1 MAAPPTAGYAYGGT
15 GAAST
20 SGARHAGVRG
30 RRLPATASAGQLARL
45 LRLYPFTVLG
55 SALFVAA
62 IYLLGSAFATGS
74 PHEFLLSI
82 TAFVLLLGLA
92 GLGRLQAYRFKLV
105 EFEWDTAA
113 VLAARERGT
122 QHRLRTRAARSWLF
136 YRIHFRVLWRLQ
148 AGRRA
153 TLYGYREVAA
163 PGGELPVPLWFP
175 TSGRLRLTG
184 RLTVRDV
191 FGLTRAQIRPPE
203 RRELIVRPGLLG
215 ERAAPRV
222 DVSISHDT
230 TQRSQTA
237 DQEQYFMREYMPG
250 DRLKDINW
258 KASSRL
264 DELITR
270 ISPIT
275 QEPTQQLHLVLRRAC
290 ARPARS
296 QQARGGGRHS
306 GSYRHG
312 GGQHDRADR
321 GRTVAET
328 PTAVLHLDFAKSWL
342 LTFLRVI
349 KQQHPQYTFLVDT
362 GDDSHE
368 LESME
373 EIDSFARHLAQL
385 PLTGEPPA
393 AVPAPARELFIFS
406 TVFDRELPRFVERCG
421 ASIINV
427 FRTVPPRSRR
437 RKTAAPAGNGAG
449 SSAGGAG
456 GAAHGAGSGGAH
468 GAARANDAEPF
479 RLCLNESPLPAT
491 LGRGWSWTR
500 DRRAAPVGVGGGPRL
515 RLLDEQPVTV
525 SYLCTFSS

>member
-1 MAAPPTAGYAYGGT
+1 
-15 GAAST
+15 
-20 SGARHAGVRG
+20 
-30 RRLPATASAGQLARL
+30 
-45 LRLYPFTVLG
+45 
-55 SALFVAA
+55 
-62 IYLLGSAFATGS
+62 
-74 PHEFLLSI
+74 
-82 TAFVLLLGLA
+82 
-92 GLGRLQAYRFKLV
+92 
-105 EFEWDTAA
+105 
-113 VLAARERGT
+113 
-122 QHRLRTRAARSWLF
+122 
-136 YRIHFRVLWRLQ
+136 
-148 AGRRA
+148 
-153 TLYGYREVAA
+153 
-163 PGGELPVPLWFP
+163 
-175 TSGRLRLTG
+175 
-184 RLTVRDV
+184 
-191 FGLTRAQIRPPE
+191 
-203 RRELIVRPGLLG
+203 
-215 ERAAPRV
+215 
-222 DVSISHDT
+222 
-230 TQRSQTA
+230 
-237 DQEQYFMREYMPG
+237 MPG

-385 PLTGEPPA
+385 PLTGKPPA
-393 AVPAPARELFIFS
+393 TVSAPARELFIFS
-406 TVFDRELPRFVERCG
+406 TMFDRELPRFVERCG

-427 FRTVPPRSRR
+427 FRTAPPRSRR
-437 RKTAAPAGNGAG
+437 RKTAAPAGNGVA
-449 SSAGGAG
+449 AAGAG
-456 GAAHGAGSGGAH
+456 P
-468 GAARANDAEPF
+468 EPF

-515 RLLDEQPVTV
+515 RLLNEQPVTV